1 MKFIF
6 IAGLGMMMLSCSTPK
21 SGVKNNEKT
30 GEAVAAKFDC
40 PCLMAHIFPYVKTS
54 GERRIAVHVFN
65 LAEQPLE
72 SRVELTS
79 EKRSEQKTA
88 TIAAADRALITFP
101 ILDVAPLERYTIR
114 VEGWSGS
121 APVDTVGDV
130 IRLSQFEIDNLMYLN
145 LE

>member
-21 SGVKNNEKT
+21 SMKKNEKT
-30 GEAVAAKFDC
+30 NEAIAAKFDC

-101 ILDVAPLERYTIR
+101 IPDVAPLERYTIR
-114 VEGWSGS
+114 VEGWSGEAS
-121 APVDTVGDV
+121 VDTVGDV